1 MDRVWLW
8 PTPARYVAS
17 IPRCVTGPVQVR
29 RCSVEG
35 CSLFR
40 PESYGLPAT
49 GTPAVIGEDRVTIGV
64 ATRDRR
70 CELER

>member
-1 MDRVWLW
+1 L
-8 PTPARYVAS
+8 
-17 IPRCVTGPVQVR
+17 QVPEDGNGR
-29 RCSVEG
+29 RGIGRGGRGGRGHDGG

-40 PESYGLPAT
+40 PERYGLPAT
-49 GTPAVIGEDRVTIGV
+49 GTPAAIGDDRVTIGV